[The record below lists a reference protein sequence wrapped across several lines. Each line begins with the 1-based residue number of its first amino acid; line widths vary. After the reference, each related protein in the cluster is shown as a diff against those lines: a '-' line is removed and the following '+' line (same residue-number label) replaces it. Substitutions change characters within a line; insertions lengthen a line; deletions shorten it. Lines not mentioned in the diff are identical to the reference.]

1 FAHKKRLC
9 QRFDTTSIKDLF
21 SNVKKQIFCKEEFY
35 YLIFRLTML
44 MDRFTQRLYSLSMKN
59 AIKEK

>member
-1 FAHKKRLC
+1 M
-9 QRFDTTSIKDLF
+9 F